1 MTIVYITK
9 YAITTGVYSAEAD
22 VKGDMAV
29 QRVQRAKGSGYAQYF
44 HGKDWHLTE
53 DEALDRAEE
62 MRIAKLKSLDKQMK
76 KISAL
81 KFTIKS
87 SP

>member
-1 MTIVYITK
+1 MTIVYVTK
-9 YAITTGVYSAEAD
+9 YALTTGVYATEAD
-22 VKGDMAV
+22 ISDGMAI
-29 QRVQRAKGSGYAQYF
+29 QRAKGSGFTQYF
-44 HGKDWHLTE
+44 HGNDWQLSE
-53 DEALDRAEE
+53 NDALARAEE

-87 SP
+87 SL

>member
-1 MTIVYITK
+1 MAIIYVTK
-9 YAITTGVYSAEAD
+9 YALTTGVYSAEAD

-29 QRVQRAKGSGYAQYF
+29 QRANGSGFTQYF
-44 HGKDWHLTE
+44 HGNDWQLSE
-53 DEALDRAEE
+53 NDALARAEE

-87 SP
+87 SL

>member
-9 YAITTGVYSAEAD
+9 YALTTGVYSAEAD
-22 VKGDMAV
+22 VKDDMAV
-29 QRVQRAKGSGYAQYF
+29 QLAKGSLHAQYF

-62 MRIAKLKSLDKQMK
+62 MCIAKLKSLDKQMK

-87 SP
+87 SL

>member
-9 YAITTGVYSAEAD
+9 YALTTGVYSAEAD
-22 VKGDMAV
+22 VNGDMA
-29 QRVQRAKGSGYAQYF
+29 VQRAKGSGYAQYL

-62 MRIAKLKSLDKQMK
+62 MRIAKLKSLFKQIK

-81 KFTIKS
+81 KLTIKS
-87 SP
+87 SL